1 MIDTSDLWPIAGR
14 ETIRRE
20 RHFGDR
26 VVKCFADRP
35 SNAYAALVGAAAR
48 NPRGEAVVDGKVRMT
63 YRTLIERAETVARGL
78 VAAGVGPGDR
88 VAMMLANRAEF
99 LIALYGILRLGAIAV
114 PVSIRESIDGLAFV
128 LTDCGAVGLVHE
140 ADAALPNAAAVP
152 AVARRWSVGGEAS
165 GSEPFE
171 TLLAGGE
178 VAAPVLAREEEATAV
193 ILYTSGTT
201 GRPKGAMLTHLNLV
215 HSMLHYQYCFDLT
228 ERDRSMLVVPASHVT
243 GLVGMI
249 FAMLRAGGCVVMT
262 RRFDAVDFVETAA
275 REGITHTIMVP
286 AMYNLCLLRARLE
299 DHDLSAWRIG
309 AYGGAPMPE
318 ATIAAL
324 AEKLPGLELANAYGS
339 TETTS
344 PTTVMPAGLG
354 RERADS
360 VGAIMVCS
368 DVLVVD
374 ENGREVP
381 YGEEGEIWIAG
392 PNVVPGYWNRPEAT
406 AEHFAGPYWRS
417 GDIGSIDARGFL
429 KVFDRKKDMINRAG
443 YKIYSAEVENMLAY
457 HPAVAEVAIVPRPDP
472 VLGERVHCIVVPKPG
487 AAPNPDDIIAFCRSR
502 LADYKVPETVALR
515 DEPLPRNPNGKVL
528 KRVLVDED
536 RAGGRT

>member
-1 MIDTSDLWPIAGR
+1 MSDTSDLWPTAGR
-14 ETIRRE
+14 QVIRRE

-48 NPRGEAVVDGKVRMT
+48 NPRGEAVVDGEVRMT
-63 YRTLIERAETVARGL
+63 YRALIES
-78 VAAGVGPGDR
+78 
-88 VAMMLANRAEF
+88 EF
-99 LIALYGILRLGAIAV
+99 LVALYGTLRLGAIAV
-114 PVSIRESIDGLAFV
+114 PVSIRESVDGLAFV
-128 LTDCGAVGLVHE
+128 LGDCGAVGLVHE
-140 ADAALPNAAAVP
+140 ADAALPEPAAVP
-152 AVARRWSVGGEAS
+152 TVAHRWAVGGEVARS
-165 GSEPFE
+165 KPFGA
-171 TLLAGGE
+171 LLAGGE
-178 VAAPVLAREEEATAV
+178 SVLPPLSRDEEATAV

-201 GRPKGAMLTHLNLV
+201 GRPKGAML
-215 HSMLHYQYCFDLT
+215 
-228 ERDRSMLVVPASHVT
+228 
-243 GLVGMI
+243 
-249 FAMLRAGGCVVMT
+249 RAAGCVVMM
-262 RRFDAVDFVETAA
+262 RRFDAADFLETAA

-286 AMYNLCLLRARLE
+286 AMYNLCLLRARIE
-299 DHDLSAWRIG
+299 DYDLSAWRIG

-324 AEKLPGLELANAYGS
+324 SEKLPGLELANAYGS
-339 TETTS
+339 TETAS
-344 PTTVMPAGLG
+344 PTTIMPVGRG

-374 ENGREVP
+374 DDGREVP
-381 YGEEGEIWIAG
+381 HGEAGEIWIAG
-392 PNVVPGYWNRPEAT
+392 PNVVPGYWKRPEAT

-417 GDIGSIDARGFL
+417 GDIGSIDEHGFL

-443 YKIYSAEVENMLAY
+443 FKIYSAEVENLLAY

-472 VLGERVHCIVVPKPG
+472 VLGERVHCIIVSKPG
-487 AAPNPDDIIAFCRSR
+487 AAADPDDIIAFCRSR

-536 RAGGRT
+536 RAG